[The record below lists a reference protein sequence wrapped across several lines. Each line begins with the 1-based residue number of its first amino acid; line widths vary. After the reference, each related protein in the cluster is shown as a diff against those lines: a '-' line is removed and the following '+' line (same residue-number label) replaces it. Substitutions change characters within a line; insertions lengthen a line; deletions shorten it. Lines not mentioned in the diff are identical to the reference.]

1 MYIENLD
8 RLVATAI
15 AIEAKLEEAKN
26 NEDYVSYLYWADQY
40 RQLAEKCENAT
51 LEWRP
56 E

>member
-8 RLVATAI
+8 RLIASAI
-15 AIEAKLEEAKN
+15 AIEAGLEKAKN
-26 NEDYVSYLYWADQY
+26 EEDIISYWYYADQY
-40 RQLAEKCENAT
+40 RQLAEKCSEAT